1 MVNFSTK
8 LPFSSSF
15 LFFFPSFPLSAVSL
29 ERIILRYE
37 LGIYNYTSAVIGFS
51 SFFPSFLL
59 FLSLSFSRSRPPFSE
74 NIAHSSAF
82 LFISE
87 SRLIRAPARPTEKF
101 PIIHR
106 DRLSE
111 HGRCPAKGKSESA
124 SLDIA
129 LTGVTIVTPRPRAK
143 WPILLK

>member
-15 LFFFPSFPLSAVSL
+15 SLFRSSPFPLLPAVSL
-29 ERIILRYE
+29 ERIIPRYE
-37 LGIYNYTSAVIGFS
+37 LGIYNYTGAVIGFP
-51 SFFPSFLL
+51 SFFFSASFLL
-59 FLSLSFSRSRPPFSE
+59 SHTLALLFRKTSL
-74 NIAHSSAF
+74 SSAF

-87 SRLIRAPARPTEKF
+87 SRLIRVPARPTEKF